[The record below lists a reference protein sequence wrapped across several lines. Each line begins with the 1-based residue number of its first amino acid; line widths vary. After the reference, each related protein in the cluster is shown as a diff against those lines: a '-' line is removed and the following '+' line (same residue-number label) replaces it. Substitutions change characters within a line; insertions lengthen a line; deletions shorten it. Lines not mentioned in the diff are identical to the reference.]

1 MTTPRDDLTRH
12 LATCMRCRQG
22 ESHLCAWHAGFVREA
37 LAPRTVHL
45 RRRRRSAVTPLA
57 WVGLVLCLLSATLV
71 LGVLYHSCQQVMQY
85 YQRPIIP

>member
-1 MTTPRDDLTRH
+1 MSRSPDALARH
-12 LATCMRCRQG
+12 LATCTRCRQG
-22 ESHLCAWHAGFVREA
+22 ESHLCAWHAGFIREA

-45 RRRRRSAVTPLA
+45 SRRHRGAFIPWA

-71 LGVLYHSCQQVMQY
+71 LGVLYQSCQQVVQY